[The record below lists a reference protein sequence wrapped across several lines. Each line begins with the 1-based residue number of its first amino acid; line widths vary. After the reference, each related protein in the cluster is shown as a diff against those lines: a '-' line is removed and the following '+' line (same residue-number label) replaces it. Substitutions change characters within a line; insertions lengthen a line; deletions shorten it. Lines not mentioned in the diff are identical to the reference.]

1 MCLPMSPP
9 CASIFCPFLPFVH
22 HVHLSG
28 DSYLSWG
35 RLVLGRVV
43 SAGLL
48 VGGCDGPLTLLEL
61 LGLRRR
67 HLGLLIIN
75 MRSESGCGCFVHTRE
90 SNVLCVSKVDD
101 AV

>member
-1 MCLPMSPP
+1 MSP
-9 CASIFCPFLPFVH
+9 CAPISSQFLPFPLH
-22 HVHLSG
+22 LHLSD

-67 HLGLLIIN
+67 HLGLLLI
-75 MRSESGCGCFVHTRE
+75 SSDHESVIEYLLRIPE
-90 SNVLCVSKVDD
+90 SRI
-101 AV
+101 AVR